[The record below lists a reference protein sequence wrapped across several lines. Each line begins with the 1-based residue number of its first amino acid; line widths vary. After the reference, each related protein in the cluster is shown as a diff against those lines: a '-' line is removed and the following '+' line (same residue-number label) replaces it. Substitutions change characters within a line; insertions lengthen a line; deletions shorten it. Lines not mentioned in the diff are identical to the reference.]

1 MRFLKSFNALLLALK
16 HQLTTWTT
24 LLENPF
30 QIQST
35 VLRSKKV
42 GFILWIRAMNIHLTF
57 CMEVEGK
64 KLTGG
69 IVALWLK
76 DFPAADFYSHQLWSL
91 FGAGT
96 RCPPFVWHNSD
107 LSDIRVYISCF
118 SICWVSGA
126 ISLFCHSAFT
136 KDIFFCHFWN
146 SQWRIHKYGW
156 LVFLPLTPN
165 TCFFNILMYPWECLK
180 SELCWAGS
188 KKSGLSRMQQKK
200 HHFDSNI
207 ISQDLIK
214 VGQLMTEQNKP
225 STFLRTCFKSAH
237 NFVLQCL
244 KSAKIDHHKAPNQ
257 HPVPEESDPHAMSEI
272 GHHPD
277 PALHLAQVIDGCRR
291 PW

>member
-136 KDIFFCHFWN
+136 KDIFFVIFGTHSGGFTNTADLFSCR
-146 SQWRIHKYGW
+146 SPPT
-156 LVFLPLTPN
+156 LVFL
-165 TCFFNILMYPWECLK
+165 
-180 SELCWAGS
+180 
-188 KKSGLSRMQQKK
+188 
-200 HHFDSNI
+200 
-207 ISQDLIK
+207 IS
-214 VGQLMTEQNKP
+214 
-225 STFLRTCFKSAH
+225 
-237 NFVLQCL
+237 
-244 KSAKIDHHKAPNQ
+244 
-257 HPVPEESDPHAMSEI
+257 
-272 GHHPD
+272 
-277 PALHLAQVIDGCRR
+277 
-291 PW
+291 